1 MRLNLPGVGE
11 YTANVLAALIHD
23 KATIAIDG
31 NVKRLFTRVLNKSEN
46 EIDFQKFI
54 NTKKKSIKYKS

>member
-1 MRLNLPGVGE
+1 MLITSKILINKYNSKLPKDINEIKTLPGVGE

-31 NVKRLFTRVLNKSEN
+31 NVKKIIYEGFKQ
-46 EIDFQKFI
+46 I
-54 NTKKKSIKYKS
+54 